1 MKTKIKIGNI
11 TNKNYK
17 KEKKE
22 CLKINLILN
31 KYNIFIYLMLL

>member
-1 MKTKIKIGNI
+1 M
-11 TNKNYK
+11 

-31 KYNIFIYLMLL
+31 KYNIFIYLKELNILNCINE